1 MDKKNMIIIAS
12 AIVLFVILIG
22 LFVVLIKED
31 ESITEGTAKTDDQ
44 ISTVAV
50 VTTEATMDNKT
61 ESETVITTEASTDET
76 MDETSEENREETS
89 EMETTTRS
97 SKKNKKSKKSKKN
110 NNNKPDNNKP
120 DNNKP
125 DNNKPDQNNSDINKQ
140 DNYLNPSDGY
150 DTENSTGLTNPDHE
164 YTFRNNKKLEDHYE
178 KHGKEM
184 GFKDAGAYEEAA
196 SNVVNNPNVLH
207 KIEKEDGDDV
217 YYIESTNE
225 FVIVST
231 DGYIRTYFNPSG
243 GIDYYNRQ

>member
-12 AIVLFVILIG
+12 TVVLLVILIG
-22 LFVVLIKED
+22 LFVVFSKDD
-31 ESITEGTAKTDDQ
+31 ESTTEGTAKTDDQ

-50 VTTEATMDNKT
+50 VTTEATTEDKT
-61 ESETVITTEASTDET
+61 ESETVITTETSTDET
-76 MDETSEENREETS
+76 MDETSEENPEETS
-89 EMETTTRS
+89 EMETTTQS
-97 SKKNKKSKKSKKN
+97 SKKNKKSKNSKKG
-110 NNNKPDNNKP
+110 NNKPDNNKP
-120 DNNKP
+120 DN
-125 DNNKPDQNNSDINKQ
+125 NKQ

-150 DTENSTGLTNPDHE
+150 DTENSTGLTNPDQE

-184 GFKDAGAYEEAA
+184 GFKDAEAYEEAA
-196 SNVVNNPNVLH
+196 SNVVNNPNALH